1 MAYILEQ
8 LLMRE
13 FVDESIEFINR
24 NTISILCRSIEDNE
38 TISIYDTE
46 VGSGITIAK
55 GQSVTLTASTGNVLP
70 AITIEPTIGTGI
82 FEVIT
87 Q

>member
-8 LLMRE
+8 LLMKE
-13 FVDESIEFINR
+13 CVDESIEFVNK

-38 TISIYDTE
+38 TISIYETE
-46 VGSGITIAK
+46 VGSGITIGK

-70 AITIEPTIGTGI
+70 AITIEPYIGTGI

>member
-8 LLMRE
+8 LLMKE
-13 FVDESIEFINR
+13 FVDESIEFVNK
-24 NTISILCRSIEDNE
+24 NTISILCRSVEDNE
-38 TISIYDTE
+38 TISIYETS
-46 VGSGITIAK
+46 VGSGITIGK
-55 GQSVTLTASTGNVLP
+55 GQSVTLTASAGNVLP
-70 AITIEPTIGTGI
+70 AITIEPKIGTGI

>member
-13 FVDESIEFINR
+13 LVDESIELINR

-38 TISIYDTE
+38 TITIYDTE
-46 VGSGITIAK
+46 VGSGITIGK
-55 GQSVTLTASTGNVLP
+55 GQSVTLTASAGNVLP

-82 FEVIT
+82 FEIIT